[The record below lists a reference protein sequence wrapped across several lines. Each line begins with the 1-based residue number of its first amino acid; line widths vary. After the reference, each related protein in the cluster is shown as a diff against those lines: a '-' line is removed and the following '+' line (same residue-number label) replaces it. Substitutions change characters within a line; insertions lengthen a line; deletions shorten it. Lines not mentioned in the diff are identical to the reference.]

1 MLAWFNPEAERAS
14 LSRCADPRSSLL
26 DDRRTLIATA
36 RCSRVSYARYTMPIP
51 PLPRSDSTRYWASIV
66 PTMTG
71 TEVPANDLDSMS
83 GRSDRARVLLLLAEA
98 LVECVCAN
106 GWSCREPP
114 RDTQIEAVGQGVGIG
129 AGKGVDDRSEQVD
142 RGAHRELSAAAGLQE
157 VRARDL
163 IVVRDLRRRQTEWKP
178 AKQVDSAV

>member
-14 LSRCADPRSSLL
+14 PSRRADPRSSLL

-71 TEVPANDLDSMS
+71 RDVPANDLDSMS

-98 LVECVCAN
+98 LVQCARGRSSG
-106 GWSCREPP
+106 GWSCPETP
-114 RDTQIEAVGQGVGIG
+114 
-129 AGKGVDDRSEQVD
+129 
-142 RGAHRELSAAAGLQE
+142 
-157 VRARDL
+157 
-163 IVVRDLRRRQTEWKP
+163 
-178 AKQVDSAV
+178 

>member
-1 MLAWFNPEAERAS
+1 MSGGSERAS
-14 LSRCADPRSSLL
+14 
-26 DDRRTLIATA
+26 
-36 RCSRVSYARYTMPIP
+36 VQ
-51 PLPRSDSTRYWASIV
+51 
-66 PTMTG
+66 
-71 TEVPANDLDSMS
+71 
-83 GRSDRARVLLLLAEA
+83 LLLAEA
-98 LVECVCAN
+98 LVECVRGRSA
-106 GWSCREPP
+106 GGLSVPETP
-114 RDTQIEAVGQGVGIG
+114 RDTQIEAVGQRVGIG